1 MPLRSENL
9 IVYQGKFFDVCSKM
23 NYHLK
28 YWRHYFI
35 SHSRHGTHSPFVY
48 KLVDEVIY
56 QKDDRDTVSNLPHD
70 IRAGGKAEEKKYL
83 LVDRL
88 LRAFAY
94 DQFMLLT
101 EKPLA
106 NYETLFKDRVGS
118 YSFRKIYYI
127 DKMNLDLDFLN
138 VINERDMLIVN
149 EPHSSA
155 EREDYWNRLKDDGR
169 VVVSID
175 LYRIGLVFFRA
186 GQRKENFLIRF

>member
-1 MPLRSENL
+1 
-9 IVYQGKFFDVCSKM
+9 M

-56 QKDDRDTVSNLPHD
+56 QQDDPDRILNLP
-70 IRAGGKAEEKKYL
+70 REVSMGGKVEIKKYL

-88 LRAFAY
+88 LKAFAY
-94 DQFMLLT
+94 DQFMFLT
-101 EKPLA
+101 DEPPA
-106 NYETLFKDRVGS
+106 SYEELFKQKAGS
-118 YSFRKIYYI
+118 YSFRKILYI
-127 DKMNLDLDFLN
+127 DQTNLDLDFLA
-138 VINERDMLIVN
+138 VVGERDMLIVN
-149 EPHSSA
+149 EPHLSV
-155 EREDYWNRLKDDGR
+155 EREEYWNKLRDDDR
-169 VVVSID
+169 VVVTID

>member
-1 MPLRSENL
+1 M
-9 IVYQGKFFDVCSKM
+9 
-23 NYHLK
+23 
-28 YWRHYFI
+28 
-35 SHSRHGTHSPFVY
+35 
-48 KLVDEVIY
+48 
-56 QKDDRDTVSNLPHD
+56 
-70 IRAGGKAEEKKYL
+70 
-83 LVDRL
+83 VDRL

-127 DKMNLDLDFLN
+127 DQMNLDLDFLN

-175 LYRIGLVFFRA
+175 LYRIGLVFLEPGNVKKIF
-186 GQRKENFLIRF
+186 

>member
-1 MPLRSENL
+1 
-9 IVYQGKFFDVCSKM
+9 M

-56 QKDDRDTVSNLPHD
+56 QKDNPDTRLNLPQD
-70 IRAGGKAEEKKYL
+70 ISVRGKVEEKKYL

-88 LRAFAY
+88 LKAFAF
-94 DQFMLLT
+94 DQFVVLAEKSLPSYEVLL
-101 EKPLA
+101 KQRA
-106 NYETLFKDRVGS
+106 GS

-127 DKMNLDLDFLN
+127 DKTNLDLDFLAI
-138 VINERDMLIVN
+138 VGERDMLIVN
-149 EPHSSA
+149 EPHLSV
-155 EREDYWNRLKDDGR
+155 EREDYWKRLKDDSR
-169 VVVSID
+169 VVVTID